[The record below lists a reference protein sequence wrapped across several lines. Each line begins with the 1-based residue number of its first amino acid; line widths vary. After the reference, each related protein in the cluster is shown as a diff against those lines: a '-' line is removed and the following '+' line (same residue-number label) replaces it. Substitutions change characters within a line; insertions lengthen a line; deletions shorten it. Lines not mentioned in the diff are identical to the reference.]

1 MFNLKRWRFLFKR
14 PGGSPHFFWR
24 LSFLTGL
31 GVCSASVGAA
41 LALMSS
47 TSTPLLQRALTPEEA
62 SVFGK
67 DRLSSA
73 SAFKLPTLDRPVNI
87 LVVGTKVLTTDL
99 DKPPQPN
106 QRYQSLVNSFDGLA
120 DTLMLL
126 RFNPVDHRMAVLS
139 IPRDTQVVIDGRG
152 EAKINEANAL
162 GGPALGAKTVSTL
175 LGGVPIDRYVR
186 VNVQGIEKLVDSL
199 GGVTVYVPKK
209 MHYRDDSQHLY
220 IDLKP
225 GRQHLNGNQALQ
237 FLRYRYDELGDI
249 GRVQRQQALLRSLVE
264 QSFNPATIRR
274 LPQVINVIKAHVDTN
289 LSVDELMG
297 LCGFLSQ
304 VQRSQVQMLML
315 PGNFN
320 GDGRNGPS
328 YWLPNRDRVQT
339 LMSEYFNP
347 TQPAPIEP
355 SQAGLEPNQVRVAIQ
370 DSTNRPDLV
379 KDLTTALLQS
389 GYRAIDLYDPWSEPL
404 QVTRIIAQQ
413 GDIAQAE
420 AIRQK
425 LGFGEVRIDST
436 GVLNSDVTVQIGSD
450 GLKLLQNSGNMKLKP
465 ASTSTT
471 GSAPSISLQ

>member
-1 MFNLKRWRFLFKR
+1 
-14 PGGSPHFFWR
+14 
-24 LSFLTGL
+24 
-31 GVCSASVGAA
+31 VGAA
-41 LALMSS
+41 LALMS
-47 TSTPLLQRALTPEEA
+47 TSTPLLQRPLTPEEA
-62 SVFGK
+62 SVFGGS

-73 SAFKLPTLDRPVNI
+73 SAFSLPTIDRPVNI

-99 DKPPQPN
+99 DKPPPPN
-106 QRYQSLVNSFDGLA
+106 QRYQALVNSFDGLA

-162 GGPALGAKTVSTL
+162 GGPALGAKTVSGL

-186 VNVQGIEKLVDSL
+186 VNVQGIEKLVDAL

-209 MHYRDDSQHLY
+209 MYYRDDSQHLY
-220 IDLKP
+220 INLKP
-225 GRQHLNGNQALQ
+225 GRQHLNGDQALQ

-264 QSFNPATIRR
+264 QSFRPGTLRR
-274 LPQVINVIKAHVDTN
+274 LPQVIDVVKGNVDTN

-304 VQRSQVQMLML
+304 VKRSQVQMLML
-315 PGNFN
+315 PGEFN
-320 GDGRNGPS
+320 GDGRDAPS
-328 YWLPNRDRVQT
+328 YWLPHRDRVQV
-339 LMSEYFNP
+339 LMKEYFNP
-347 TQPAPIEP
+347 TQPGLIEP
-355 SQAGLEPNQVRVAIQ
+355 STAELQPNRVRVAIQ

-389 GYRAIDLYDPWSEPL
+389 GYRDVELYDPWSEPL
-404 QVTRIIAQQ
+404 QITRIIAQQ
-413 GDIAQAE
+413 GDLAQAE

-436 GVLNSDVTVQIGSD
+436 GVLNSDITVQIGSD
-450 GLKLLQNSGNMKLKP
+450 GLKRLPNSTSMKLNSASASP
-465 ASTSTT
+465 IEAAPSTS
-471 GSAPSISLQ
+471 LQ